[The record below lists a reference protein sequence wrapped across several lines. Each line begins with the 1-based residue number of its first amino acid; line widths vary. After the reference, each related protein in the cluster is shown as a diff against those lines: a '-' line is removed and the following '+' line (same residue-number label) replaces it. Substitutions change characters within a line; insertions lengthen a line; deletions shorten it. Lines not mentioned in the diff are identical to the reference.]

1 MNYYY
6 FFFFL
11 NAQLQAPL
19 GKPCLVP
26 GSKIFLMSQQVRRCA
41 IRCLSP
47 VLYSPPS
54 SPFLA
59 DWLAVPNGWAVEWGL
74 ATWPTGKQ
82 HSPLTAFQAVPSL
95 QNACLCESANM
106 EWNSATNA
114 SLKSCKGMTR
124 ISSALRN
131 I

>member
-1 MNYYY
+1 MQSGVSHLP
-6 FFFFL
+6 FS
-11 NAQLQAPL
+11 PL
-19 GKPCLVP
+19 LP
-26 GSKIFLMSQQVRRCA
+26 
-41 IRCLSP
+41 
-47 VLYSPPS
+47 
-54 SPFLA
+54 PFLA
-59 DWLAVPNGWAVEWGL
+59 DWLAVPNGWAVERGL

-82 HSPLTAFQAVPSL
+82 RSPLTAFQAVPSL

>member
-6 FFFFL
+6 YFIIIFFFL

-47 VLYSPPS
+47 ALFSPPS
-54 SPFLA
+54 SPSLA

-74 ATWPTGKQ
+74 ATRPAGKQ
-82 HSPLTAFQAVPSL
+82 HSPFDS
-95 QNACLCESANM
+95 
-106 EWNSATNA
+106 
-114 SLKSCKGMTR
+114 
-124 ISSALRN
+124 ISSRAFSAECMSL
-131 I
+131 